1 MNHKAGSRFSSHLP
15 SSIHLFGSCLIPI
28 FFRSLSP
35 HGLVLCYRCHLP
47 MMETT
52 LCEYLKKSCFGFEA
66 SRCNGTPIKVH
77 ITNGLVLDVSRSLF
91 FPRHSFQSS
100 ARCNLCSIFS
110 LGVLH
115 SSALFRDSPFS
126 MARIDGIFPI
136 CCGVCM
142 CHEFQS
148 SNFKCVHCRY
158 ILNGVCKLNEIPFS
172 NPLIAFSLWS
182 WYGESMAS
190 FFLLISA
197 NAEFQTQSIYGH

>member
-91 FPRHSFQSS
+91 FLDIRF
-100 ARCNLCSIFS
+100 NLQHVVIYALFS
-110 LGVLH
+110 L
-115 SSALFRDSPFS
+115 SAFFILRLSFS
-126 MARIDGIFPI
+126 RFTVFHG
-136 CCGVCM
+136 
-142 CHEFQS
+142 
-148 SNFKCVHCRY
+148 
-158 ILNGVCKLNEIPFS
+158 
-172 NPLIAFSLWS
+172 
-182 WYGESMAS
+182 
-190 FFLLISA
+190 
-197 NAEFQTQSIYGH
+197 

>member
-115 SSALFRDSPFS
+115 SSALFFEIHRFPWLGLTAFFPFVV
-126 MARIDGIFPI
+126 
-136 CCGVCM
+136 VCVCAM
-142 CHEFQS
+142 SFNHQ
-148 SNFKCVHCRY
+148 
-158 ILNGVCKLNEIPFS
+158 ILNAY
-172 NPLIAFSLWS
+172 IADT
-182 WYGESMAS
+182 Y
-190 FFLLISA
+190 
-197 NAEFQTQSIYGH
+197 